1 MRDLIEWRVSQA
13 LAASAVLQDAVIAES
28 GLMEILTLA
37 AAEDDQANR
46 WARYEELKSA
56 GAGYV
61 GWKAGQDRLASTSAY
76 EAFIE
81 ALDSLLPAPVED
93 IA

>member
-1 MRDLIEWRVSQA
+1 M
-13 LAASAVLQDAVIAES
+13 IAES
-28 GLMEILTLA
+28 GLMELLTMA
-37 AAEDDQANR
+37 ATEQDAANR
-46 WARYEELKSA
+46 WTRYEQLKAA

-61 GWKAGQDRLASTSAY
+61 GWKAGQDALASTSAY